1 MPKDIM
7 PKITYCP
14 KTLCPIWQFAQEDI
28 LPKDFM
34 PKVTICP
41 TRTLCPRWYFAHIFE
56 GFCLRIFG
64 NIKKWKEIVTQSK
77 NAWWVF
83 FEFKLWFLKIQK
95 HLIEEF
101 CQLASI
107 NILKSETPH
116 LWLLSCTR
124 SSLRNI
130 TEQLYDYIGWIQ
142 HSEELHWELN
152 WDWGI
157 DGERKRS

>member
-41 TRTLCPRWYFAHIFE
+41 KRTLCPRWYFAHIFE

-64 NIKKWKEIVTQSK
+64 NIKKWKEIVTQSQ

-83 FEFKLWFLKIQK
+83 FGLKLAF
-95 HLIEEF
+95 F
-101 CQLASI
+101 CQFLAKFVS
-107 NILKSETPH
+107 NYGFFNTKTMV
-116 LWLLSCTR
+116 
-124 SSLRNI
+124 
-130 TEQLYDYIGWIQ
+130 IGQ
-142 HSEELHWELN
+142 DLN
-152 WDWGI
+152 WPKLADFWPNFWPS
-157 DGERKRS
+157 RKLKKVS